1 MKGHSRMQV
10 SQQVPDK
17 AFTHSGKFHADD
29 VFSAALLT
37 YLNPN
42 IIIERGFEV
51 PEDYDS
57 IVFDIGGGEFDH
69 HQEGAPI
76 RENGNPYAAFGL
88 LWRRFGTLILK
99 EEEAEKFDESFVQY
113 LDLADNTGSRHEI
126 SEVISLF
133 NPVWDSEEDPNECFQ
148 EAVNFAKTIIEKKFL
163 RIESVERAEVVV
175 KEALEHAEDNIAV
188 LSTGVPWRR
197 FIIGTDIE
205 FVIAP
210 SDRGGYTGQGVPIDR
225 DTNELKISFPESW
238 RGKRD
243 EELKDISG
251 IGTLH
256 FCHNSGFLISADTL
270 EDAIMACR
278 LAKEIYIDNLSL
290 TDEQEGDKEKINELQ
305 PT

>member
-10 SQQVPDK
+10 SQHVPDK

-37 YLNPN
+37 FLNPN
-42 IIIERGFEV
+42 ITIERGFEI
-51 PEDYDS
+51 PEDYNG

-69 HQEGAPI
+69 HQEGAPV

-88 LWRRFGTLILK
+88 LWKKFGTLILK

-113 LDLADNTGSRHEI
+113 LDLSDNTGSRHEI
-126 SEVISLF
+126 AEVISLF
-133 NPVWDSEEDPNECFQ
+133 NPVWDSEEDPNECFK
-148 EAVNFAKTIIEKKFL
+148 EAVNFAKTILEKKFL
-163 RIESVERAEVVV
+163 RIESVERAEVIV
-175 KEALEHAEDNIAV
+175 KEALKQVEDNIAV
-188 LSTGVPWRR
+188 LKTGVPWRR

-205 FVIAP
+205 FVLSP
-210 SDRGGYTGQGVPIDR
+210 SDRGGYTAQGVPIDR
-225 DTNELKISFPESW
+225 DSNELKIPFPESW

-243 EELKDISG
+243 DELKDISG

-256 FCHNSGFLISADTL
+256 FCHNSGFLISAHTL
-270 EDAIMACR
+270 EDTIKACR
-278 LAKEIYIDNLSL
+278 LAKEIYVENLTL
-290 TDEQEGDKEKINELQ
+290 TADEEEDKEKINELQ